1 MKAKDAENASKIEAE
16 VKAQYSGH
24 NSPDD
29 IVISLLLI
37 LV

>member
-1 MKAKDAENASKIEAE
+1 MGLFSFFQKKQTLSQD

-29 IVISLLLI
+29 IVN
-37 LV
+37 